1 VGDHLKAQGENMAFD
16 FTKLA
21 GYKPEMTADEKLALL
36 EKYEPPAPDLTG
48 YIKKDTFDKTA
59 SELAEAK
66 RQLKA
71 KMTEDEQK
79 EAERIAA
86 ETAIK
91 AELEALRKD
100 KTISDSKAKFLGLGY
115 DEKLAAETAKALAD
129 GDMEKVFSNQQ
140 IHIENVRKAERAA
153 ALASDPKPPA
163 GSGGGIVDKKAFDT
177 MSSADQIKFISEN
190 PNWKEIIT
198 TKKE

>member
-1 VGDHLKAQGENMAFD
+1 MAFD
-16 FTKLA
+16 FTKLD
-21 GYKPEMTADEKLALL
+21 GYKPEMSPEEKLALL
-36 EKYEPPAPDLTG
+36 DKYEAPAPDYSG
-48 YIKKDTFDKTA
+48 YIKKDSFDKTA

-79 EAERIAA
+79 EAERAA
-86 ETAIK
+86 NEAAIK

-129 GDMEKVFSNQQ
+129 GDMEKVFANQA
-140 IHIENVRKAERAA
+140 IHLENVKKAAAAA
-153 ALASDPKPPA
+153 ALANDPKPPA
-163 GSGGGIVDKKAFDT
+163 GGGGGAEITKEQFDEMGYSERLKVFNEQPETYKKF
-177 MSSADQIKFISEN
+177 MEG
-190 PNWKEIIT
+190 
-198 TKKE
+198 

>member
-1 VGDHLKAQGENMAFD
+1 MAFD
-16 FTKLA
+16 FTKLD
-21 GYKPEMTADEKLALL
+21 GYRAEMTAEEKLALL
-36 EKYEPPAPDLTG
+36 DKYEAPAPDYTG
-48 YIKKDTFDKTA
+48 YISKSNFDKVA

-71 KMTEDEQK
+71 KLTEEEQK
-79 EAERIAA
+79 EAARIEA
-86 ETAIK
+86 EKAIK
-91 AELEALRKD
+91 DELDALRKENAVT
-100 KTISDSKAKFLGLGY
+100 KNKAEFLALGY
-115 DEKLAAETAKALAD
+115 DDALAADTAKALAE
-129 GDMEKVFSNQQ
+129 GDMTKVFANQKT
-140 IHIENVRKAERAA
+140 HIENVKKAERAA
-153 ALASDPKPPA
+153 ALAGEQKPPA